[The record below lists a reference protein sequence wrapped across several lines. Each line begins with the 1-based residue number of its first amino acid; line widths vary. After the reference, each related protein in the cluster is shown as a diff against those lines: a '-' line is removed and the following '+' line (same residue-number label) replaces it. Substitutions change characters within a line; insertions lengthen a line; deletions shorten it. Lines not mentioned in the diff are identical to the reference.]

1 MERKAKRWQRRLLR
15 RGFSCTV
22 LVQAH
27 STNDEAKALLLRGAP
42 HGAAVL
48 AFSQTG
54 GRGRLN
60 REFSS
65 TQGGLY
71 LSFIYKKPMPTQIA
85 ALTFTAALACAE
97 AIESLCSVKVGL
109 KWVND
114 LYIAGKKVGGIL
126 TEGIICPETGEIL
139 GAIVGIGIN
148 VKNELPASLFE
159 SATTLAQKT
168 KRPPY
173 LFELCE
179 AVLSRLSE
187 AFEGEVEVPA
197 DAYAKRMLFVGN
209 EVSVFDG
216 KEPFYATILGI
227 DERGGLCVRTRS
239 GEKRTL
245 IAGEVTLH
253 QDKS

>member
-1 MERKAKRWQRRLLR
+1 MERKAKRWQRRLRR
-15 RGFSCTV
+15 RGFPCTV

-85 ALTFTAALACAE
+85 ALTFTAALACAD

-114 LYIAGKKVGGIL
+114 LFVAGKKVGGIL
-126 TEGIICPETGEIL
+126 TEGVICPETGEML
-139 GAIVGIGIN
+139 GAMFAVRFAIVNGFRGIEIRYDYEGIE
-148 VKNELPASLFE
+148 KSILS
-159 SATTLAQKT
+159 
-168 KRPPY
+168 Y
-173 LFELCE
+173 LL
-179 AVLSRLSE
+179 
-187 AFEGEVEVPA
+187 
-197 DAYAKRMLFVGN
+197 
-209 EVSVFDG
+209 
-216 KEPFYATILGI
+216 
-227 DERGGLCVRTRS
+227 
-239 GEKRTL
+239 
-245 IAGEVTLH
+245 
-253 QDKS
+253 